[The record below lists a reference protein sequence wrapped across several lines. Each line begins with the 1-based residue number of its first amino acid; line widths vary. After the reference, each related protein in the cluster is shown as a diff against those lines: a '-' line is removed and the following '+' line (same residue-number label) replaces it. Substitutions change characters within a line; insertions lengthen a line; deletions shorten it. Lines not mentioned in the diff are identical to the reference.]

1 MMPST
6 APGTE
11 LKRALGAGFV
21 RLGAAVTFE
30 SLASRPWASIT
41 FAGER
46 HRLVLSLPGP
56 GAQAAVDAF
65 LDGLEDREF
74 ALRGHVL
81 ADIEATDIQRDEDG
95 QLRLTLEALTIE
107 GD

>member
-1 MMPST
+1 MRLT
-6 APGTE
+6 AAGAE
-11 LKRALGAGFV
+11 LRRALGVDFV
-21 RLGAAVTFE
+21 NLGAAVTFD
-30 SLASRPWASIT
+30 SLTSRPWASIT

-74 ALRGHVL
+74 ALRGHVV
-81 ADIEATDIQRDEDG
+81 ADIEATGIERDADG
-95 QLRLTLEALTIE
+95 QIRLTLEALTVE
-107 GD
+107 DA